1 MTGAERCGFLVAQ
14 RPSSGGNLGEGEQ
27 GVLEQGQER
36 QERQRE
42 RGGGD
47 GQGAAGAAGHPELAA
62 ALALRAL
69 AATLALQAAERG
81 QPNGGAAAGG
91 CPR

>member
-14 RPSSGGNLGEGEQ
+14 RPSSGGKLGEGEQ

-62 ALALRAL
+62 ALAL
-69 AATLALQAAERG
+69 QAAERG